1 MVRALWNRF
10 TTRVPFT
17 LPWLRW
23 ISLHL
28 LSDDKWRPQVCLP
41 NHGQVGMELIQ
52 PMQMDV
58 QFLQA
63 MQMDS
68 RFMLLLRR
76 RSLPYPASFYSW
88 FCALHC
94 INRCGLLCA
103 SLHMRA
109 SAPLMSSLV
118 LRSRPFASFGHL
130 SPLLCPLGAS
140 MPSFLSASIVT
151 FFGNFSRPRQSNRQ
165 GPLLL
170 TSA

>member
-28 LSDDKWRPQVCLP
+28 FPDDKWRPQLCLP

-76 RSLPYPASFYSW
+76 SCRCHTLRRSTRGFVR
-88 FCALHC
+88 C
-94 INRCGLLCA
+94 IVSISAVCYVPRYICCEPRRLRCHPWCYAIMPNPPPSPVPTPSAGGGL
-103 SLHMRA
+103 RA
-109 SAPLMSSLV
+109 V
-118 LRSRPFASFGHL
+118 RGWGRVG
-130 SPLLCPLGAS
+130 
-140 MPSFLSASIVT
+140 VT
-151 FFGNFSRPRQSNRQ
+151 
-165 GPLLL
+165 
-170 TSA
+170 